1 MQYFFQNH
9 NSTDL
14 IVFFAG
20 WGCDENQFV
29 NLQGDKADV
38 LILFDYQDLR
48 INFDFAKY
56 ENIDVIAYSAGV
68 FVASLIADKLPNLRR
83 KVAVCGNPYLFDEI
97 KGLSAA
103 TIDVFNSITLDNYL
117 DFRRKYMV
125 QTDEEYVK
133 YNQLQSLRS
142 IESCQSELAALQKMY
157 AEHKA
162 EIKEDFFDA
171 ALAAENDI
179 LFNIEQQKSFY
190 KDKLA
195 IIPNAKHH
203 VFFRYNSF
211 ADILPPHK

>member
-1 MQYFFQNH
+1 
-9 NSTDL
+9 
-14 IVFFAG
+14 
-20 WGCDENQFV
+20 
-29 NLQGDKADV
+29 
-38 LILFDYQDLR
+38 
-48 INFDFAKY
+48 
-56 ENIDVIAYSAGV
+56 
-68 FVASLIADKLPNLRR
+68 
-83 KVAVCGNPYLFDEI
+83 
-97 KGLSAA
+97 
-103 TIDVFNSITLDNYL
+103 
-117 DFRRKYMV
+117 
-125 QTDEEYVK
+125 
-133 YNQLQSLRS
+133 
-142 IESCQSELAALQKMY
+142 LAALQKMY

>member
-1 MQYFFQNH
+1 M
-9 NSTDL
+9 
-14 IVFFAG
+14 
-20 WGCDENQFV
+20 
-29 NLQGDKADV
+29 
-38 LILFDYQDLR
+38 
-48 INFDFAKY
+48 
-56 ENIDVIAYSAGV
+56 
-68 FVASLIADKLPNLRR
+68 
-83 KVAVCGNPYLFDEI
+83 FDEI

-211 ADILPPHK
+211 TDILPPHK